1 MEEKTIDRII
11 KYLKVNEKG
20 TVAKMVINFG
30 VSKQVIH
37 RKLNDLLAKK
47 IIVKEGSAPK
57 VTYSINKEKD
67 KTISIAKV
75 KKAVYPVL
83 KIHGIKQAEIFGSLA
98 RGEQNRASDVDI
110 LVRLGRPMG
119 FEFVGMKRELEE
131 KVGRSVDLVSYD
143 GIHPLFKK
151 DILKNR
157 VKIYDQGL

>member
-20 TVAKMVINFG
+20 TVAKMVVNFG

-37 RKLNDLLAKK
+37 RKLNDLLKK
-47 IIVKEGSAPK
+47 NLIVRSGRPPK
-57 VTYSINKEKD
+57 VIYSINKEKD
-67 KTISIAKV
+67 NTISIAKV
-75 KKAVYPVL
+75 KKAILPVL
-83 KIHGIKQAEIFGSLA
+83 KMHEIKQAAIFGSLA

-110 LVRLGRPMG
+110 LVKLDKPMG

-131 KVGRSVDLVSYD
+131 KIGRSVDLVSYD

-151 DILKNR
+151 DILRNQ
-157 VKIYDQGL
+157 VKVYG